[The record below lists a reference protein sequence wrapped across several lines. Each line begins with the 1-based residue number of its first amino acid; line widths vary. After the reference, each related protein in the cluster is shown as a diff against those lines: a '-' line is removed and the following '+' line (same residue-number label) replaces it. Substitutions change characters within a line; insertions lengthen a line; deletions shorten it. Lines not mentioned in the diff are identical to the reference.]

1 MYYRHGR
8 GFGFRGNSP
17 PWPYIGQGRGGLP
30 RCGYPGLRQF
40 NYIAPTPYR
49 TAPVSEDELGIL
61 KEQAEATKR
70 QLDDIERR
78 IREIETKS

>member
-1 MYYRHGR
+1 
-8 GFGFRGNSP
+8 
-17 PWPYIGQGRGGLP
+17 
-30 RCGYPGLRQF
+30 LRQF